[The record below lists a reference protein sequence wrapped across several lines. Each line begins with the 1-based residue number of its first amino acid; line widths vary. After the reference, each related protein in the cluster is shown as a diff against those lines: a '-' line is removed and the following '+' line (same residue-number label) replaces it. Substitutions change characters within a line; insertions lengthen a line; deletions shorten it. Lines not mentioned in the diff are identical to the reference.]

1 MLPIMTFTLA
11 YYFLAFFN
19 HLRKLQNI
27 VEEIW
32 LDKSGNEIRIVFRNK
47 NYRKFRGI
55 PFEEKYINQAMVT
68 PSGINRKIES
78 IIYFYII

>member
-19 HLRKLQNI
+19 YLRTLQNI

-47 NYRKFRGI
+47 TYRKFRGV

-68 PSGINRKIES
+68 PSGVNRKIES
-78 IIYFYII
+78 TILFLHS